1 VKSSTQTLLW
11 VGAGAAVLYYL
22 YTKNQAAT
30 GGGAAMAPQLTNQGA
45 TCGGVCKVAQVS
57 NAISC
62 LFANV

>member
-1 VKSSTQTLLW
+1 VKKSTQTLLW

-22 YTKNQAAT
+22 YTKNQTAAT
-30 GGGAAMAPQLTNQGA
+30 GAVAPQLTQGGQA
-45 TCGGVCKVAQVS
+45 TCCGGVCKVAQVS

>member
-1 VKSSTQTLLW
+1 MKSSTQTLLW

-22 YTKNQAAT
+22 YTKNQNAS
-30 GGGAAMAPQLTNQGA
+30 GAVAPQLTQASNQG